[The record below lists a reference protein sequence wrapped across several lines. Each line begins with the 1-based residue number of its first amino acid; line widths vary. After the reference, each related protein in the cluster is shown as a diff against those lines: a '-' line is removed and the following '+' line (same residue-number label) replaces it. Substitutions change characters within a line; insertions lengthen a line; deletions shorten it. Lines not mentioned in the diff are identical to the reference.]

1 MLSRMLEAALPLA
14 LREAAKVSKAEK
26 RALMNFLGQLA
37 QLYLAED
44 RENFEALFD
53 LFSVIP
59 GPLKKQIVA
68 ALWENGDGKKTD
80 LS

>member
-14 LREAAKVSKAEK
+14 LREAAKVPKAEK
-26 RALMNFLGQLA
+26 RALMNFIGQLA

-53 LFSVIP
+53 LFSVVP
-59 GPLKKQIVA
+59 KPLKRDIIE
-68 ALWENGDGKKTD
+68 ALWADERK
-80 LS
+80 